1 MMKRYILTGAPGA
14 GKTSLIRCLE
24 MKGHCVIEEA
34 ATDVIAFEQDLG
46 NHEPW
51 QYPDFIDKI
60 VRLQKQRQLQA
71 ENWQSKNGL
80 NALQFYD
87 RSPLCTYAL
96 ALYLG
101 FELSSFLMEE
111 IARIQGNQIY
121 EKQVFFI
128 ENLGF
133 IKHTDARKISYEESL
148 RFEKIHL
155 DVYGQFGYECIN
167 IAPGPLSMRVDNLMA
182 FL

>member
-1 MMKRYILTGAPGA
+1 MKHFILTGAPGA

-34 ATDVIAFEQDLG
+34 ATDVIAYEQDLG
-46 NHEPW
+46 VVAPW

-60 VRLQKQRQLQA
+60 VGLQKQRQLQA
-71 ENWQSKNGL
+71 ENGAG
-80 NALQFYD
+80 ALQFYD

-96 ALYLG
+96 GLYLK
-101 FELSSFLMEE
+101 FEPSQHLMTE
-111 IARIQGNQIY
+111 IARIQDNRIY

-155 DVYGQFGYECIN
+155 DVYGQFGYECIK
-167 IAPGPLSMRVDNLMA
+167 IAPGPLSMRVDNVMA